1 MMSYVGAEL
10 LRRPT
15 RAISAMLSVA
25 IGIAVFV
32 GLQAYSVGYRAAARA
47 PLSEVGADITVQ
59 RQGDVPETFDG
70 IVFPHSVAPIHRDE
84 IEAMASIPGVEGV
97 AESLFFWSF
106 EGDRFVAGLGLDP
119 TVDFGPGRLRA
130 GLVDGRFLEKGDE
143 GVVVVDASFA
153 TQNGLGVGDA
163 IAVAGRSLAIV
174 GVVDSTSVGKVA
186 NANLYIPL
194 GDAQAL
200 ASIAPS
206 VLAVHDMRPDDANL
220 LFVKAE
226 QTQAE
231 KNVVTA
237 AEEIMGDQALVSA
250 AESFTEQL
258 GALFG
263 LVDRFG
269 VIVGLVALSFAVA
282 VLLRTVAASVW
293 ERRREIGMMRAV
305 GWRRRDVSRLL
316 VTEALAVATSGAT
329 VGLGVALLL
338 TMLMRR
344 STVTI
349 PVPWELTPSPHFL
362 PGGAIEVAVV
372 VPLAASITPTMA
384 LVAFGLSL
392 LAAALVG
399 VWSTRRLA
407 NIKPAEVLRSE

>member
-47 PLSEVGADITVQ
+47 PLSEGGADITVQ

-84 IEAMASIPGVEGV
+84 IEAMPSIPGVEGV

-119 TVDFGPGRLRA
+119 TVDFGRGRLRA
-130 GLVDGRFLEKGDE
+130 GLVDGRFLEEGDE

-153 TQNGLGVGDA
+153 TQNSLGVGDA
-163 IAVAGRSLAIV
+163 IAVAGRSLAVV

-263 LVDRFG
+263 L
-269 VIVGLVALSFAVA
+269 
-282 VLLRTVAASVW
+282 
-293 ERRREIGMMRAV
+293 
-305 GWRRRDVSRLL
+305 
-316 VTEALAVATSGAT
+316 
-329 VGLGVALLL
+329 
-338 TMLMRR
+338 
-344 STVTI
+344 
-349 PVPWELTPSPHFL
+349 
-362 PGGAIEVAVV
+362 
-372 VPLAASITPTMA
+372 
-384 LVAFGLSL
+384 
-392 LAAALVG
+392 
-399 VWSTRRLA
+399 
-407 NIKPAEVLRSE
+407 

>member
-15 RAISAMLSVA
+15 RAVSAMLSVA
-25 IGIAVFV
+25 LGIAVFL
-32 GLQAYSVGYRAAARA
+32 GLQAYSVGYQAAARA

-59 RQGDVPETFDG
+59 RQGDVPEAFDG

-106 EGDRFVAGLGLDP
+106 EGDRFVAGLGLEP
-119 TVDFGPGRLRA
+119 AVGFGPGRLRA
-130 GLVDGRFLEKGDE
+130 GLVDGRFLEEGDE
-143 GVVVVDASFA
+143 WVVVVDASFA
-153 TQNGLGVGDA
+153 TQNGLGVGEA
-163 IAVAGRSLAIV
+163 IVVAGRSLAVV
-174 GVVDSTSVGKVA
+174 GVVDSTSAGTVA

-194 GDAQAL
+194 EDAQAL
-200 ASIAPS
+200 ASIAPN

-226 QTQAE
+226 QTRAE
-231 KNVVTA
+231 EVAIA
-237 AEEIMGDQALVSA
+237 AEEIMGDRALVSA
-250 AESFTEQL
+250 AESFSEQL

-282 VLLRTVAASVW
+282 VVLRTVAASVW

-316 VTEALAVATSGAT
+316 MTEALAVTTSGAT
-329 VGLGVALLL
+329 VGLGLALLL

-344 STVTI
+344 ATVTI

-362 PGGAIEVAVV
+362 PGGADEVAVV
-372 VPLAASITPTMA
+372 VPLAATITPTMA
-384 LVAFGLSL
+384 LVAFGLSV

-399 VWSTRRLA
+399 LWSTRRLA

>member
-130 GLVDGRFLEKGDE
+130 GLVDGRFLEEGDE

-153 TQNGLGVGDA
+153 TQNSLGVGDA
-163 IAVAGRSLAIV
+163 IAVAGRSLAVV

>member
-84 IEAMASIPGVEGV
+84 IEAMPSIPGVEGV

-130 GLVDGRFLEKGDE
+130 GLVDGRFLEEGDE

-153 TQNGLGVGDA
+153 TQNSLGVGDA
-163 IAVAGRSLAIV
+163 IAVAGRSLAVV

-362 PGGAIEVAVV
+362 PGGADEVAVV

>member
-130 GLVDGRFLEKGDE
+130 GLVDGRFLEEGDE

-153 TQNGLGVGDA
+153 TQNSLGVGDA
-163 IAVAGRSLAIV
+163 IAVAGRSLAVV

-316 VTEALAVATSGAT
+316 MSEALAVTTSGAM
-329 VGLGVALLL
+329 VGLGLALLL

-344 STVTI
+344 ATVTI

-362 PGGAIEVAVV
+362 PGGADEVAVV

-384 LVAFGLSL
+384 LVALGLSV

>member
-84 IEAMASIPGVEGV
+84 IEAMPSIPGVEGV

-130 GLVDGRFLEKGDE
+130 GLVDGRFLEEGDE

-153 TQNGLGVGDA
+153 TQNSLGVGDA
-163 IAVAGRSLAIV
+163 IAVAGRSLAVV

-293 ERRREIGMMRAV
+293 ERRREIGMIRAV

-362 PGGAIEVAVV
+362 PGGADEVAVV

>member
-130 GLVDGRFLEKGDE
+130 GLVDGRFLEEGDE

-153 TQNGLGVGDA
+153 TQNSLGVGDA
-163 IAVAGRSLAIV
+163 IAVAGRSLAVV

-362 PGGAIEVAVV
+362 PGGADEVAVV